1 MNIEVSDK
9 LKLIICVFPLLL
21 LYKPTLSILCTQT
34 LISIHQTFKR
44 HLNFP
49 FTALDNFRFR

>member
-49 FTALDNFRFR
+49 FYSS